1 MENKN
6 TEKYIIVLASKDYIA
21 KDIFRRYFFGKT
33 HTTNRHFLGVL
44 SHIDKLIA
52 YRNNVTIVISS
63 ERYLPG
69 WAYDLKERIQEYAP
83 VYGWEI
89 VYESDLEANS

>member
-33 HTTNRHFLGVL
+33 HTTNRHFLGAL
-44 SHIDKLIA
+44 FHIDKLIA
-52 YRNNVTIVISS
+52 YRNNVTIVVSS